1 MINAAL
7 CVAEDAW
14 SWIALLCG
22 DHLGHLFAFYGD
34 WRVGTRAPL

>member
-1 MINAAL
+1 MQAERIIFEFV

-22 DHLGHLFAFYGD
+22 NHLGHLGAFIG
-34 WRVGTRAPL
+34 L